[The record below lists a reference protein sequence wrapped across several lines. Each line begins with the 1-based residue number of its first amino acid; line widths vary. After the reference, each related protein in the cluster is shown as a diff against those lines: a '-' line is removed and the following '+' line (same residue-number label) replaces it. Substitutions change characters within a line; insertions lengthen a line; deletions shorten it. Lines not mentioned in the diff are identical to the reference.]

1 MKMEFNIFY
10 LFSSHLTQQNVL
22 FAKTLF
28 LLWYIWKARNDKLNA
43 PKEKLDFLS
52 GTQGGC
58 GSSTNPPIC
67 L

>member
-10 LFSSHLTQQNVL
+10 LFSSHLTLQNVL

-28 LLWYIWKARNDKLNA
+28 FCGIYGKHAMINA

>member
-10 LFSSHLTQQNVL
+10 LFSSHLTLQNVL

-28 LLWYIWKARNDKLNA
+28 LCGIYGKHVMINA

-58 GSSTNPPIC
+58 GSATNPPIC